1 MGFEISGHARN
12 TPSRLAGPIL
22 LKQTLR
28 SRLLLH
34 VVPFPNHLKTP
45 YNGCTRA
52 ARFGVSACPRCAAC
66 GAAGRCAPP
75 SPPIGRRAIAR
86 VGNCTWPAGRVWAC
100 ARSGSLSPPDGHGS
114 RGRARKGRRTGRYR
128 QLPIRNA
135 LLAAQYGATGCPV
148 RRYLRLRCPRMSPAA
163 SIAAA
168 AKNALLS
175 DEADGE
181 GHRGGEGPSTSPSM
195 ERKVPS
201 GARRTGR
208 SSRTIPPV
216 GGMPP

>member
-1 MGFEISGHARN
+1 MLHLVPVS
-12 TPSRLAGPIL
+12 TPFKNAIQRVHTRGKVRCLGVPPLCRVRGCGP
-22 LKQTLR
+22 
-28 SRLLLH
+28 
-34 VVPFPNHLKTP
+34 V
-45 YNGCTRA
+45 
-52 ARFGVSACPRCAAC
+52 CAS
-66 GAAGRCAPP
+66 P
-75 SPPIGRRAIAR
+75 SPRDCGLRGVGRIASGR
-86 VGNCTWPAGRVWAC
+86 GRVWAC

-201 GARRTGR
+201 DARRTGR